1 MRLTKFRWWDAAK
14 MLEYVHSQEELE
26 RYNDVLGKAMN
37 FHFDINT
44 RKLVYRLRMSIL
56 VPILKGHYRNHC
68 A

>member
-1 MRLTKFRWWDAAK
+1 

-26 RYNDVLGKAMN
+26 RYNDVLSKAMN

-44 RKLVYRLRMSIL
+44 RKLIYRYRMAIL
-56 VPILKGHYRNHC
+56 VPLLKGHYRKRDG